1 MKSIQTC
8 LAALGLPASQADVLA
23 TAEDSVKIEVLVG
36 IANYCIGG
44 HPLTSL
50 TSLISIFAGEICDD
64 ARSLSLRKTEEAILQ
79 LGAAL
84 GVVQQEDL
92 EFEIRKHCSGSHAG
106 TMLRKVFPDY
116 RDYRATASSETCGK
130 LTFVIAPE
138 GSSPSAAFRAYAR
151 ANAARIARA
160 GGSLVAGA
168 LCLDDL
174 IIAEVFDEGDVQV
187 KPPGTA
193 GVREMRRLYAGLP
206 TGDFWTAWET
216 WKEVLKEMGISV
228 RKVGAEWEVA
238 WWRVPDVQNLD
249 PGAVTC

>member
-1 MKSIQTC
+1 MPKEERC
-8 LAALGLPASQADVLA
+8 WAS
-23 TAEDSVKIEVLVG
+23 
-36 IANYCIGG
+36 
-44 HPLTSL
+44 
-50 TSLISIFAGEICDD
+50 
-64 ARSLSLRKTEEAILQ
+64 R
-79 LGAAL
+79 
-84 GVVQQEDL
+84 
-92 EFEIRKHCSGSHAG
+92 
-106 TMLRKVFPDY
+106 
-116 RDYRATASSETCGK
+116 
-130 LTFVIAPE
+130 
-138 GSSPSAAFRAYAR
+138 
-151 ANAARIARA
+151 
-160 GGSLVAGA
+160 A
-168 LCLDDL
+168 LCLDNL